1 MANDSQSPRTAP
13 GQKPGEMPTSLKYN
27 EPAML
32 VWSVFMLLVP
42 PMWIDSDKLLHR
54 RFWAW
59 RYIYCGFTIITGLLF
74 VEPLLSGSWLVLL
87 LAPFAHLLG
96 AALVVGLFAGFQVPG
111 VAPPVVS
118 YETGAALYVSS
129 LVLIGVID
137 VARRTSPRSL
147 ARNPWGCEDDELAVP
162 YESVKTK
169 NDAASALPTLKDD
182 VSTAV
187 LGETGSGKSSAMQ
200 LLAYQFPYNRDT
212 AIIAHD
218 AGEEFQQFYADLGF
232 DVKRVGI
239 DGDVT
244 WNLFRDADSRQDFRE
259 IAAAVF
265 GNPSGH
271 NPFHTPAKQV
281 FEDMLRY
288 LHLEAQRNNRRENL
302 SHMDIVSLL
311 EDGRAG
317 IYDALDSYDQL
328 ESGHLDTEQGKAAQ
342 NVYQTL
348 VEYTRP
354 IFVEDF
360 AEHGSFSLREY
371 IRNPEGRVLIVDS
384 RPSRMATLGP
394 MFQLLLDWSIRF
406 AMESPNPTVHVLDEI
421 DQLPPLGQITN
432 LTARGRK
439 EKARALIGV
448 QTIGQLSDTYSDIS
462 GILGNCPQGLYFGP
476 GDSHSTEFIRN
487 EIGERRVLDRRE
499 THSMSRQ
506 SGSHSH
512 RSQARESYQET
523 EKAPITS
530 GQLRDFEPG
539 ECITVTRTDW
549 WYGQT
554 HELHEVRS
562 GLPERGAE
570 SPETPRQTDSEGDV
584 TETDSWIAM
593 VKHFAGRIGRSNGD
607 GTEQQSDAET
617 DPDVWAADDVNE
629 TPSITY
635 SDRRWRDALSR
646 LDVEAAPVTRGQN
659 VDALSD
665 LGAMLDRR
673 VLDLPQGTGTTLEIR
688 EMLTDLYVETGLTPT
703 EVLDAVEKR
712 TTVLRMSDAFRDD
725 YRSAA
730 EDADSTIESPDAD
743 EEMDTPE
750 TLFEEEFDSKPT
762 AESDGSPAPEDDAE
776 LENNQVSDT
785 ASSNKESPRSP
796 EDDVD
801 DIVTD
806 TSTDDHPEESTAPA
820 SSTAESDA
828 ESESDEDDFDAADF
842 M

>member
-13 GQKPGEMPTSLKYN
+13 GQKSGEMPTSLKYDG
-27 EPAML
+27 PAML
-32 VWSVFMLLVP
+32 FWSVFMLLVP

-59 RYIYCGFTIITGLLF
+59 RYIYAGFAIITGLLF
-74 VEPLLSGSWLVLL
+74 AEALLSGDLLVLL
-87 LAPFAHLLG
+87 LAPFAHLLA
-96 AALVVGLFAGFQVPG
+96 AALVIGLFAGFQVPG

-118 YETGAALYVSS
+118 YETGVAIYVGA
-129 LVLIGVID
+129 LVLIGVVDI
-137 VARRTSPRSL
+137 ARRTSPRSL
-147 ARNPWGCEDDELAVP
+147 ARNPWGCGDDELAVP
-162 YESVKTK
+162 YETVKTK
-169 NDAASALPTLKDD
+169 NDAAPSLPTLKED

-244 WNLFRDADSRQDFRE
+244 WNLFRDADSRRDFRE

-311 EDGRAG
+311 EEGRAG

-371 IRNPEGRVLIVDS
+371 IENPDGRVLIVDS

-476 GDSHSTEFIRN
+476 GDSQSTEFIRN
-487 EIGERRVLDRRE
+487 ELGERRVLDRRE
-499 THSMSRQ
+499 THSLSRQ

-554 HELHEVRS
+554 HQLHEVRS

-570 SPETPRQTDSEGDV
+570 SPGTPRQADSDGDI
-584 TETDSWIAM
+584 TETDSWMAILR
-593 VKHFAGRIGRSNGD
+593 HYTGRIGQSNSD
-607 GTEQQSDAET
+607 GTEQRTDAET
-617 DPDVWAADDVNE
+617 DPDVWAADDVDE

-635 SDRRWRDALSR
+635 SDRRWQDALSR
-646 LDVEAAPVTRGQN
+646 LDVEAGPVTRGQN

-673 VLDLPQGTGTTLEIR
+673 ALDLPPGAGTTLEIR

-703 EVLDAVEKR
+703 EVLAAVEKR
-712 TTVLRMSDAFRDD
+712 TTVLRMSETFRDD
-725 YRSAA
+725 YRSVAK
-730 EDADSTIESPDAD
+730 DATPTIESSDTD
-743 EEMDTPE
+743 DEMDVPE
-750 TLFEEEFDSKPT
+750 TLFEEQLDTQPT
-762 AESDGSPAPEDDAE
+762 AESDGEPALEDDGEPRNDTDSDIDSAAE
-776 LENNQVSDT
+776 T
-785 ASSNKESPRSP
+785 SPQSP
-796 EDDVD
+796 EDNAD
-801 DIVTD
+801 DTVTD
-806 TSTDDHPEESTAPA
+806 TSTDDHPENASPTA
-820 SSTAESDA
+820 SSSAESEA
-828 ESESDEDDFDAADF
+828 ESESDGDDFDAADF